1 MTLTVNA
8 AISLKEID
16 LSDANVIFVTIDS
29 QREYL
34 RKWLPFI
41 DNTKEVT
48 DTRRFI
54 KAMMDTPE
62 KTKEFTFVIHFEGE
76 FAGLIGTK
84 DTDKANKR
92 TEIGYWLSEKFQKKG
107 IITQSVLRLMQFLF
121 DDLGMNRIQIKC
133 ATGNFSSKKIP
144 QRLGFCHEGIE
155 RDGELLINDKFTDLD
170 LFSMLKRDFNINTKI
185 IDWNNEKT

>member
-1 MTLTVNA
+1 MILTVNA
-8 AISLKEID
+8 SISLKEID
-16 LSDANVIFVTIDS
+16 LSDANDIFRTIDS

-92 TEIGYWLSEKFQKKG
+92 TEIGYWLSEKFQKRG
-107 IITQSVLRLMQFLF
+107 IITQSVLKLMHFLF
-121 DDLGMNRIQIKC
+121 DELEMNRIQIKC

-170 LFSMLKRDFNINTKI
+170 LFSMLKRDFNPKINI
-185 IDWNNEKT
+185 V

>member
-16 LSDANVIFVTIDS
+16 LSDANDIFRTIDS

-107 IITQSVLRLMQFLF
+107 IITQSARRLMQFLF
-121 DDLGMNRIQIKC
+121 DELEMNRIQIKC
-133 ATGNFSSKKIP
+133 ATENFSSKKIP

-170 LFSMLKRDFNINTKI
+170 LFSMLKRDFNPYK
-185 IDWNNEKT
+185 

>member
-16 LSDANVIFVTIDS
+16 LSDANDIFRTIDS

-54 KAMMDTPE
+54 RAMMDTPE

-84 DTDKANKR
+84 D
-92 TEIGYWLSEKFQKKG
+92 
-107 IITQSVLRLMQFLF
+107 
-121 DDLGMNRIQIKC
+121 
-133 ATGNFSSKKIP
+133 
-144 QRLGFCHEGIE
+144 
-155 RDGELLINDKFTDLD
+155 
-170 LFSMLKRDFNINTKI
+170 
-185 IDWNNEKT
+185 

>member
-16 LSDANVIFVTIDS
+16 LSDANDIFVTIDS

-92 TEIGYWLSEKFQKKG
+92 TEIGYWLSEKFQKRG

-155 RDGELLINDKFTDLD
+155 HDGELLINDKFTDLD
-170 LFSMLKRDFNINTKI
+170 LFSMLKRDFKPY
-185 IDWNNEKT
+185 K